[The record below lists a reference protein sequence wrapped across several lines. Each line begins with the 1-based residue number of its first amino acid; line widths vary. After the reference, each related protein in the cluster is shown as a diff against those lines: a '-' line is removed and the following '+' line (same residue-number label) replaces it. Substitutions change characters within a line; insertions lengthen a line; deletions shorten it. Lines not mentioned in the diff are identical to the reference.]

1 MIPSQ
6 MFDILDLSK
15 RARDKRKIMNIM
27 FVSPPG
33 LGKTEI
39 VEQWCNKNGYE
50 YLPFSLATS
59 DAPDFKGF
67 PVVSV
72 KGGKQRM
79 SFATPEMWPESGKG
93 VVVLEELN
101 RTTQQTMQCVLSL
114 GDKRRGFD
122 GYKLPDDWIIVA
134 CVNPD
139 DGYDTT
145 TMDPALNDR
154 FESFNVTYDK
164 ASHIS
169 YMKQT
174 EYDPAIINF
183 IEANLFQYRDP
194 NELGNT
200 PGAKYVS
207 PRTWSKLDAARS
219 ANLSAHM
226 EQTVYEHILGINI
239 GKDFYSFCHDE
250 SPVMFHDLKVNR
262 KNALKKLEKFSTP
275 DNYKNGLIS
284 LTVKDI
290 IDDNT
295 IENDLLGDILNS
307 IPVEQGKALTI
318 GLEMKRKLPVSSLLV
333 EIMKNNKEV
342 LVRYKETVNYG
353 K

>member
-6 MFDILDLSK
+6 MFDILDLAK
-15 RARDKRKIMNIM
+15 RARDKRKIMNVM

-39 VEQWCNKNGYE
+39 VEQWCVKNGYE
-50 YLPFSLATS
+50 YIPFSLATS

-67 PVVSV
+67 PIVQV
-72 KGGKQRM
+72 KDGRQTM
-79 SFATPEMWPESGKG
+79 SFATPDMWPTSGKG
-93 VVVLEELN
+93 VIVLEELN
-101 RTTQQTMQCVLSL
+101 RTTQATMQCVLSL

-122 GYKLPDDWIIVA
+122 GYKLPDDWMIVA
-134 CVNPD
+134 CVNPE

-145 TMDPALNDR
+145 AMDHALKDR
-154 FESFNVTYDK
+154 FEDYAVHYDK
-164 ASHIS
+164 PSHVA

-174 EYDPAIINF
+174 EYDPTIINF
-183 IEANLFQYRDP
+183 IEAGLFQYKDP
-194 NELGNT
+194 SELGNT

-219 ANLSAHM
+219 SNLSASM
-226 EQTVYEHILGINI
+226 EQSVYETILGINI
-239 GKDFYSFCHDE
+239 GKDFYAFCHDE
-250 SPVMFHDLKVNR
+250 SPVMMNDLLKNKKV
-262 KNALKKLEKFSTP
+262 ALNKLEKFSSV

-290 IDDNT
+290 IDVNT
-295 IENDLLGDILNS
+295 ITTPLLGNVLNV
-307 IPVEQGKALTI
+307 IPIDQGKALTC
-318 GLEMKRKLPVSSLLV
+318 GLEMKRKLDPGSLMV
-333 EIMKNNKEV
+333 EVMETNKGV
-342 LVRYKETVNYG
+342 LARYRETVNYE